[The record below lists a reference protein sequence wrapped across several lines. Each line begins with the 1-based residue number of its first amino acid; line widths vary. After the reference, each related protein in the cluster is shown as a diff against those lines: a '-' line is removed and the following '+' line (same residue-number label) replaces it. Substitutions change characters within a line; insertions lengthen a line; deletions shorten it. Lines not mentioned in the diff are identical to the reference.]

1 MPVSSIADTT
11 IGNQMFAVSASAS
24 NIASGAGAVIWVHT
38 GGTITIE
45 DSVGNTATLTVV
57 AGWTLPV
64 KVHKVTAITTAVVY
78 AIY

>member
-11 IGNQMFAVSASAS
+11 IGNSMHAVSAAAGDL
-24 NIASGAGAVIWVHT
+24 ASGAGAVLWIHT

-45 DSVGNTATLTVV
+45 DSRGNVHTLTVV
-57 AGWTLPV
+57 AGWTLPC